1 MAVIIEPIIKNIRDT
16 KVKIFLESKGIKE
29 SENDDRL
36 ELSAWLEHL
45 LDSGRISEE
54 EINDFFFEELMSGKR
69 QLVRI
74 YSLKS
79 VRKMKRVQDWTDF
92 VREYDCPDLSFNRII
107 STSLSDEDVK
117 VCAINSKIFDGK
129 IQKIELIFVY
139 KIKLEKDN
147 SISATYS
154 YIPVVFDFTDRKLT
168 IKVWNRDDVCE
179 GYRPMEQ
186 LDWIFNRLQDL
197 LDFEIMPASVK
208 AQKVLYRMS
217 KVLFDEFYGH
227 LPSVTEVKNKKANIP
242 VIVNSLL
249 DGITLSNSIIK
260 NGLRT
265 MNDDVINV
273 NDEIYKLVQQI
284 ALFDYLQDHT
294 LQDLLQNT
302 DKYIS
307 RVRFSDRDNLTA
319 SLTSEKGVR
328 CIFDAKTFMCVRNS
342 LDLVEQIVSIVVTF
356 SQNSGKGLMSVKYDA
371 SDGRFLTI
379 HVLNSRYYTN
389 DDYKKIWELYN
400 TYESEYISEA
410 EQLPVQFD
418 VEAM

>member
-1 MAVIIEPIIKNIRDT
+1 M
-16 KVKIFLESKGIKE
+16 ESKGIKE

-217 KVLFDEFYGH
+217 KALFDEFYGH
-227 LPSVTEVKNKKANIP
+227 LPFVELLEDMGMTENTIFCSSCEGYNISWGKDIYGYLAKEFKNDRKNLMVLFMLSDNYYKSPACLNEMGATWILKKDYRSILLPGFEYEDIDGAINAQQIGIKLDDANLNMQLNEIKRQFSDIFNLAHLSDNKWDRVRESFIKKITDIRNSKNKA
-242 VIVNSLL
+242 
-249 DGITLSNSIIK
+249 
-260 NGLRT
+260 
-265 MNDDVINV
+265 
-273 NDEIYKLVQQI
+273 
-284 ALFDYLQDHT
+284 
-294 LQDLLQNT
+294 
-302 DKYIS
+302 
-307 RVRFSDRDNLTA
+307 
-319 SLTSEKGVR
+319 
-328 CIFDAKTFMCVRNS
+328 
-342 LDLVEQIVSIVVTF
+342 
-356 SQNSGKGLMSVKYDA
+356 
-371 SDGRFLTI
+371 
-379 HVLNSRYYTN
+379 
-389 DDYKKIWELYN
+389 
-400 TYESEYISEA
+400 A
-410 EQLPVQFD
+410 E
-418 VEAM
+418 

>member
-1 MAVIIEPIIKNIRDT
+1 MEYDNLPIAGRINMAVIIEPIIKNIRDT

-168 IKVWNRDDVCE
+168 IKVWNRDDVC
-179 GYRPMEQ
+179 
-186 LDWIFNRLQDL
+186 
-197 LDFEIMPASVK
+197 
-208 AQKVLYRMS
+208 
-217 KVLFDEFYGH
+217 
-227 LPSVTEVKNKKANIP
+227 
-242 VIVNSLL
+242 
-249 DGITLSNSIIK
+249 
-260 NGLRT
+260 
-265 MNDDVINV
+265 
-273 NDEIYKLVQQI
+273 
-284 ALFDYLQDHT
+284 
-294 LQDLLQNT
+294 
-302 DKYIS
+302 
-307 RVRFSDRDNLTA
+307 
-319 SLTSEKGVR
+319 
-328 CIFDAKTFMCVRNS
+328 
-342 LDLVEQIVSIVVTF
+342 
-356 SQNSGKGLMSVKYDA
+356 
-371 SDGRFLTI
+371 
-379 HVLNSRYYTN
+379 
-389 DDYKKIWELYN
+389 
-400 TYESEYISEA
+400 
-410 EQLPVQFD
+410 
-418 VEAM
+418 